1 MTAAAPT
8 GPRDLHRRTVRRM
21 VLRPLGTVGLSVAV
35 YYWLPLSDRSDVAT
49 VMLLVGGLATVGV
62 VLAWHV
68 RAIIRSDYPRM
79 RAIETLALAAPMFLL
94 VFAAAYYLMARSSTD
109 NFGSALSRT
118 DTLYFSVTVF
128 STTGFGDITPH
139 SEDARLLV
147 TGQMIGD
154 MIFIGFGIRQLATAT
169 RVGLERRASAV
180 TDPVTDQVVD
190 PVADGEP
197 GRPG

>member
-1 MTAAAPT
+1 VAAPAPV
-8 GPRDLHRRTVRRM
+8 GPRGVHRRTVRRAL
-21 VLRPLGTVGLSVAV
+21 LRPLGTVALSVAV
-35 YYWLPLSDRSDVAT
+35 YYWLPLSERSDAAT
-49 VMLLVGGLATVGV
+49 VVMLVAGLAIVGV
-62 VLAWHV
+62 VVAWHV
-68 RAIIRSDYPRM
+68 RAIVGSDFPRM
-79 RAIETLALAAPMFLL
+79 RAIEALALATPMFLL
-94 VFAAAYYLMARSSTD
+94 LFAAAYYLMARSSTD

-154 MIFIGFGIRQLATAT
+154 MIFIGLGIRQLVTAT
-169 RVGLERRASAV
+169 RVGLERRAS
-180 TDPVTDQVVD
+180 TVVD

>member
-1 MTAAAPT
+1 
-8 GPRDLHRRTVRRM
+8 M

-35 YYWLPLSDRSDVAT
+35 YYWLPLSERSDAATLAMLVA
-49 VMLLVGGLATVGV
+49 GLAIVGV

-68 RAIIRSDYPRM
+68 RAIVGSDYPRM
-79 RAIETLALAAPMFLL
+79 RAIEALALAAPMFLL
-94 VFAAAYYLMARSSTD
+94 LFAATYYLMANSSTD
-109 NFGSALSRT
+109 NFGGTLSRT
-118 DTLYFSVTVF
+118 DALYFTVTVF

-154 MIFIGFGIRQLATAT
+154 MIFLGLGIRQLVTAT
-169 RVGLERRASAV
+169 QVGLERRASEV
-180 TDPVTDQVVD
+180 TDAT
-190 PVADGEP
+190 ADSEP